1 MPHSSQSPALSN
13 GALLRDLLVGADKHT
28 RERQTA
34 IFFYRYAT
42 YLWKMWCWE
51 KCKRCWERFLSIEA
65 EHFVVTLST
74 SLQLSS
80 TRTCFKSKRHCTEWN
95 IYIAY
100 MQWFTRAEGKAQ
112 LQTAQSVLLF
122 RSRSVSAA
130 LSSTP
135 LVLLL
140 LQTWGQKEADGGE
153 AKASKEYRE
162 VEAEI

>member
-1 MPHSSQSPALSN
+1 
-13 GALLRDLLVGADKHT
+13 
-28 RERQTA
+28 
-34 IFFYRYAT
+34 
-42 YLWKMWCWE
+42 
-51 KCKRCWERFLSIEA
+51 
-65 EHFVVTLST
+65 
-74 SLQLSS
+74 
-80 TRTCFKSKRHCTEWN
+80 
-95 IYIAY
+95 